1 MNEEWK
7 PLSDW
12 RQEMHQLYP
21 IITLCGLTEACVL
34 IMSGWALFLPCFV
47 YICAWCQLRSVVPS
61 PNSMAESTAVGTEQ
75 RSYQLQFMLPSVT
88 LPRMSMRF
96 RSAASRVP
104 ATFCNPLHFLALCW
118 PYKYGLNLGEGW
130 KHTSILLLL
139 FCTSAEMHFSFFFF
153 LITLQ
158 IFTILILLI
167 WM

>member
-1 MNEEWK
+1 
-7 PLSDW
+7 
-12 RQEMHQLYP
+12 MHQLYP
-21 IITLCGLTEACVL
+21 IISLCGLTEACVL

-88 LPRMSMRF
+88 LPQMSMRF

-118 PYKYGLNLGEGW
+118 PYKYGLNLAKVEN
-130 KHTSILLLL
+130 TQVSFSSSFAPLLK
-139 FCTSAEMHFSFFFF
+139 CFF
-153 LITLQ
+153 LKKNHTANVCNNLDFANTNINLLQ
-158 IFTILILLI
+158 
-167 WM
+167 M